1 MGIPIRR
8 IPETVSP
15 GREGGRASVI
25 QCTRVEG
32 HCDTLT
38 DKIRDGMEE
47 PRTERGE
54 LVGGVG
60 RREEAQNPEI
70 RKDD

>member
-1 MGIPIRR
+1 M
-8 IPETVSP
+8 
-15 GREGGRASVI
+15 
-25 QCTRVEG
+25 
-32 HCDTLT
+32 T